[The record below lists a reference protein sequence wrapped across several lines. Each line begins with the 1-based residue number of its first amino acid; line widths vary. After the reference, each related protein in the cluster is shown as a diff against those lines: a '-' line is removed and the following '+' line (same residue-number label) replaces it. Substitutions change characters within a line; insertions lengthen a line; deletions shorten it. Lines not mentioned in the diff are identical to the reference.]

1 MPVLLACVRELSNQ
15 HRACARTTTVYRIG
29 PAIHTARI
37 SKFVLKYSVGTGVLA
52 MCSHVG
58 SVTMCVLSSAYT
70 HACSGRLPVRPL
82 WSQTRVSPCICIHSG
97 LRPQTRVSPVYVSD
111 VRVALYICIHSGLRR
126 ACRLVYVYTPVSDAC
141 VALAPG
147 VRTRDLNPNGCHRLA
162 SRRRLGQM
170 PRTHLPYTYAH
181 SSVYLCI
188 CICICMYKAPPD
200 APHSPGLG

>member
-97 LRPQTRVSPVYVSD
+97 LRPQTRVSPC
-111 VRVALYICIHSGLRR
+111 ICIRR
-126 ACRLVYVYTPVSDAC
+126 ACRLVYMYTLRSQTRVSRSLQGFALVTSIPTAATGWRVDEGSARCPALTCHIHMHTRVYTYAYAYAYAC
-141 VALAPG
+141 
-147 VRTRDLNPNGCHRLA
+147 TRLR
-162 SRRRLGQM
+162 QM
-170 PRTHLPYTYAH
+170 PRTHL
-181 SSVYLCI
+181 
-188 CICICMYKAPPD
+188 
-200 APHSPGLG
+200 G

>member
-97 LRPQTRVSPVYVSD
+97 LRPQTRVSPCICIRRACRLVYMYTLRSQTRVSPC
-111 VRVALYICIHSGLRR
+111 ICIHSGLRR
-126 ACRLVYVYTPVSDAC
+126 VCRA
-141 VALAPG
+141 
-147 VRTRDLNPNGCHRLA
+147 R
-162 SRRRLGQM
+162 SRGS
-170 PRTHLPYTYAH
+170 H
-181 SSVYLCI
+181 S
-188 CICICMYKAPPD
+188 
-200 APHSPGLG
+200 